1 MFSFFFLFVLA
12 ENSIPFLA
20 TILPF
25 PLIIIIASLSVCILD
40 LSVTAADKDK
50 GNHSCTKSNTRGKSN
65 ETTQTDETNQ
75 TNDESYVQEEERKTM
90 PILTV
95 LQAVICVFFLLYECN
110 FDFIIH

>member
-1 MFSFFFLFVLA
+1 MDFVWFLKNICRSASENHKITMFGFSYIVEYTISMQIPHLNIHGNFEFFPVLFVLA

-50 GNHSCTKSNTRGKSN
+50 GNHSCTKSNTRGK
-65 ETTQTDETNQ
+65 
-75 TNDESYVQEEERKTM
+75 
-90 PILTV
+90 
-95 LQAVICVFFLLYECN
+95 
-110 FDFIIH
+110 